1 MHTMHTSR
9 TQSRSGS
16 HLSHKENTR
25 SMQLEIDYLRG
36 RLSHERWKVTS
47 SNSNPSSDDR
57 RDGSYRPKSRTPP
70 SESFHVMRITIISIE
85 VRVHLTKV

>member
-16 HLSHKENTR
+16 HLSHEENTR
-25 SMQLEIDYLRG
+25 SMRLEIDYLQR
-36 RLSHERWKVTS
+36 RLSHERRKGTP
-47 SNSNPSSDDR
+47 SNSNPSSDNG

-70 SESFHVMRITIISIE
+70 SESFHMMRITIISIE